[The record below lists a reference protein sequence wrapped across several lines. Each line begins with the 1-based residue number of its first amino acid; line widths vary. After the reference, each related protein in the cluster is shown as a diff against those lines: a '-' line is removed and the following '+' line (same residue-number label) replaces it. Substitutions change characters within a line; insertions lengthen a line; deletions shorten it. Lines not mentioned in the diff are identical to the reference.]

1 MNVGQRIKECRVKM
15 GITVDELAVKLH
27 KNRATVYRY
36 EKGDIE
42 NLPITILEPIA
53 NALETSP
60 AFLMGWIEDSRP
72 FPEDH
77 TAKTLMHTPEVFAP
91 TSHELSL
98 LKAYRSQPNMQA
110 AVDRLL
116 GITGA
121 HIVRVEGKVAARGFK
136 EKSISNVST
145 HNFEEVKKKLEHSSE
160 EIDF

>member
-1 MNVGQRIKECRVKM
+1 MNVGQRIKECRIKM

-53 NALETSP
+53 KALETSP
-60 AFLMGWIEDSRP
+60 AFLMGWTEDSRP
-72 FPEDH
+72 FPEEH
-77 TAKTLMHTPEVFAP
+77 PAKTLLNTPEVFAP

-116 GITGA
+116 GIPGA
-121 HIVRVEGKVAARGFK
+121 HFVRVEGKVAARGFK
-136 EKSISNVST
+136 EKSIRDTSSHT
-145 HNFEEVKKKLEHSSE
+145 FEEVKKKLDQSAE